1 MNRLLFLIVCM
12 PLLLVLGCNNPTYVN
27 VPGGSRDLAINDPN
41 QLTVIR
47 IQREALQYLFA
58 QDPIPGDVVIKLPAG
73 TNERVAFD
81 LAADLSAYN
90 VFPEGQ
96 TPSDE
101 FRVVEVRSIT
111 ARGGRGRVDII
122 RPGTI
127 REREMLEVHMK
138 WNAWD
143 GWVADYLRVRNIDV
157 DRIDPLLLAVPKQPV
172 APEVAPQPEAVPEP
186 QAEPAPEP
194 QPEPSTEA
202 GAEELTEQPG

>member
-172 APEVAPQPEAVPEP
+172 APRLRPSPKLCPSRRLSP
-186 QAEPAPEP
+186 RPSRSPSCRLKPALK
-194 QPEPSTEA
+194 S
-202 GAEELTEQPG
+202 